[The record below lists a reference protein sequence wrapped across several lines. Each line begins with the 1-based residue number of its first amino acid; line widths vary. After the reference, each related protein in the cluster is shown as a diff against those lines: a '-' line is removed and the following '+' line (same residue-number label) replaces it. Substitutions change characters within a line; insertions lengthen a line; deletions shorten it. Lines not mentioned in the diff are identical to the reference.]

1 MSDPQL
7 PPVPPTAPNGNST
20 NPPQPPQPQSF
31 TSAPP
36 AASALP
42 ANPQH
47 PDAPPYGAPQQT
59 APQPPYGQQ
68 APQQGPQQGY
78 GQPQAQPYGQQAPQY
93 PGSSAPQSGYAQPG
107 AGSYPGQQPSYGATA
122 TSSRPA
128 GSTNTLA
135 RVAFIIALAVA
146 AIGALQVL
154 IQPFL
159 LSSIGYYSGY
169 GAGGYGVFSLLFGI
183 VTFLASAAA
192 LVLGLIAVRRQ
203 GGQVFAGIAI
213 GVGGVQLLGI
223 ILGWISSLFYA
234 FL

>member
-7 PPVPPTAPNGNST
+7 PPVPPTPPNGNAT
-20 NPPQPPQPQSF
+20 NPPQQPQF
-31 TSAPP
+31 PSAPP

-42 ANPQH
+42 ADPQY
-47 PDAPPYGAPQQT
+47 PAAPAYGTPQQT

-68 APQQGPQQGY
+68 APQPQQAY
-78 GQPQAQPYGQQAPQY
+78 GQPQAQPYGQAAPQ
-93 PGSSAPQSGYAQPG
+93 GAYAHPG
-107 AGSYPGQQPSYGATA
+107 AAPYAATQQPAYGANPA
-122 TSSRPA
+122 PARPA
-128 GSTNTLA
+128 GSTNALA

-169 GAGGYGVFSLLFGI
+169 GDGGYGIFTLLFGV

-192 LVLGLIAVRRQ
+192 LVLGLIAVRRP
-203 GGQVFAGIAI
+203 GGQVFAGVAI

>member
-7 PPVPPTAPNGNST
+7 PPVPPTPPNGNAT
-20 NPPQPPQPQSF
+20 NPPQQQFP
-31 TSAPP
+31 SAPP

-42 ANPQH
+42 ADPQY
-47 PDAPPYGAPQQT
+47 PAA
-59 APQPPYGQQ
+59 PPYGQQ
-68 APQQGPQQGY
+68 APQQAPAY
-78 GQPQAQPYGQQAPQY
+78 GQQQAQPYGQAAPQGAY
-93 PGSSAPQSGYAQPG
+93 PHPGAASYAATQQPAYGASPAPARAAGSS
-107 AGSYPGQQPSYGATA
+107 
-122 TSSRPA
+122 
-128 GSTNTLA
+128 NTLA

-169 GAGGYGVFSLLFGI
+169 GDGGYGIFTLLFGV

-192 LVLGLIAVRRQ
+192 LVLGLIAVRRP
-203 GGQVFAGIAI
+203 GGQVFAGVAI

-223 ILGWISSLFYA
+223 VLGWISSLFYA

>member
-7 PPVPPTAPNGNST
+7 PPVPPTPPNGNAT
-20 NPPQPPQPQSF
+20 NPPQQQFP
-31 TSAPP
+31 SAPP

-42 ANPQH
+42 ADPQY
-47 PDAPPYGAPQQT
+47 PAA
-59 APQPPYGQQ
+59 PPYGQQ
-68 APQQGPQQGY
+68 APQQAPAY
-78 GQPQAQPYGQQAPQY
+78 GQPQAQPYGQAAPQGGY
-93 PGSSAPQSGYAQPG
+93 PHPGAASYAAAQQPAYGASPAPARAAGSS
-107 AGSYPGQQPSYGATA
+107 
-122 TSSRPA
+122 
-128 GSTNTLA
+128 NTLA

-169 GAGGYGVFSLLFGI
+169 GDGGYGIFTLLFGV

-192 LVLGLIAVRRQ
+192 LVLGLIAVRRP
-203 GGQVFAGIAI
+203 GGQVFAGVAI

>member
-7 PPVPPTAPNGNST
+7 PPVPPTPPNGNAT
-20 NPPQPPQPQSF
+20 NPPQQQFP
-31 TSAPP
+31 SAPP

-42 ANPQH
+42 ADPQY
-47 PDAPPYGAPQQT
+47 PAA
-59 APQPPYGQQ
+59 PPYGQQ
-68 APQQGPQQGY
+68 APQQAPAYGQQQAPQQAPAY
-78 GQPQAQPYGQQAPQY
+78 SQPQAQPYGQAAPQGAY
-93 PGSSAPQSGYAQPG
+93 PHPGAASYAATQQPAYGASPAPALAAGSS
-107 AGSYPGQQPSYGATA
+107 
-122 TSSRPA
+122 
-128 GSTNTLA
+128 NTLA

-169 GAGGYGVFSLLFGI
+169 GDGGYGIFTLLFGV

-192 LVLGLIAVRRQ
+192 LVLGLIAVRRP
-203 GGQVFAGIAI
+203 GGQVFAGVAI

>member
-7 PPVPPTAPNGNST
+7 PPVPPTPPNGNAT
-20 NPPQPPQPQSF
+20 NPPQQQFP
-31 TSAPP
+31 SAPP

-42 ANPQH
+42 ADPQY
-47 PDAPPYGAPQQT
+47 PAA
-59 APQPPYGQQ
+59 PPYGQQ
-68 APQQGPQQGY
+68 APQQAPAY
-78 GQPQAQPYGQQAPQY
+78 GQPQAQPYGQAAPQGAY
-93 PGSSAPQSGYAQPG
+93 PHPGAAPYAATQQPAYGASPAPARAAGSS
-107 AGSYPGQQPSYGATA
+107 
-122 TSSRPA
+122 
-128 GSTNTLA
+128 NTLA

-169 GAGGYGVFSLLFGI
+169 GDGGYGIFTLLFGV

-192 LVLGLIAVRRQ
+192 LVLGLIAVRRP
-203 GGQVFAGIAI
+203 GGQVFAGVAI

-223 ILGWISSLFYA
+223 VLGWISSLFYA

>member
-7 PPVPPTAPNGNST
+7 PPVPPTPPNGNAT
-20 NPPQPPQPQSF
+20 NPPQQQFP
-31 TSAPP
+31 SAPP

-42 ANPQH
+42 ADPQY
-47 PDAPPYGAPQQT
+47 PAA
-59 APQPPYGQQ
+59 PPYGQQ
-68 APQQGPQQGY
+68 APQQAPAY
-78 GQPQAQPYGQQAPQY
+78 GQQQAQPYGQAAPQGAY
-93 PGSSAPQSGYAQPG
+93 THPGAASYAATQQPAYGASPAPARAAGSS
-107 AGSYPGQQPSYGATA
+107 
-122 TSSRPA
+122 
-128 GSTNTLA
+128 NTLA

-169 GAGGYGVFSLLFGI
+169 GDGGYGIFTLLFGV

-192 LVLGLIAVRRQ
+192 LVLGLIAVRRP
-203 GGQVFAGIAI
+203 GGQVFAGVAI

>member
-20 NPPQPPQPQSF
+20 NPPQPPQQQQF
-31 TSAPP
+31 ASAPP

-42 ANPQH
+42 ANPQY
-47 PDAPPYGAPQQT
+47 PVAPPYGT
-59 APQPPYGQQ
+59 PQPPYGQQ
-68 APQQGPQQGY
+68 APQQAPAY
-78 GQPQAQPYGQQAPQY
+78 GQPQAQPQPQPYGQQTPQQ
-93 PGSSAPQSGYAQPG
+93 SAYAHPG
-107 AGSYPGQQPSYGATA
+107 AAPYASTQQQPAYGAAPA
-122 TSSRPA
+122 TTRPA

-159 LSSIGYYSGY
+159 LSSIGYYSTY
-169 GAGGYGVFSLLFGI
+169 GDGGYGVFTLLFGI
-183 VTFLASAAA
+183 VSFLASAAA
-192 LVLGLIAVRRQ
+192 LVLGLIAVRRP

-223 ILGWISSLFYA
+223 VLGWISSLFYA

>member
-7 PPVPPTAPNGNST
+7 PPVPPTPPNGNAT
-20 NPPQPPQPQSF
+20 NPPQQQFP
-31 TSAPP
+31 SAPP

-42 ANPQH
+42 ADPQY
-47 PDAPPYGAPQQT
+47 PAA
-59 APQPPYGQQ
+59 PPYGQQ
-68 APQQGPQQGY
+68 ATQQAPAY
-78 GQPQAQPYGQQAPQY
+78 GQPQAQPYGQAAPQGAY
-93 PGSSAPQSGYAQPG
+93 PHPGAASYAATQQPAYGASPAPARAAGSSNA
-107 AGSYPGQQPSYGATA
+107 
-122 TSSRPA
+122 
-128 GSTNTLA
+128 LA

-169 GAGGYGVFSLLFGI
+169 GDGGYGIFTLLFGV

-192 LVLGLIAVRRQ
+192 LVLGLIAVRRP
-203 GGQVFAGIAI
+203 GGQVFAGVAI

>member
-7 PPVPPTAPNGNST
+7 PPVPPTAPNGNPA
-20 NPPQPPQPQSF
+20 NPPQQQFP
-31 TSAPP
+31 SAPP

-42 ANPQH
+42 ADPQY
-47 PDAPPYGAPQQT
+47 PAAPPYG

-68 APQQGPQQGY
+68 APQQ
-78 GQPQAQPYGQQAPQY
+78 QAPQY
-93 PGSSAPQSGYAQPG
+93 PGTSTPQSAYAHPG
-107 AGSYPGQQPSYGATA
+107 SGAYTSPQQPAYGATPA
-122 TSSRPA
+122 PARPA
-128 GSTNTLA
+128 GPNNTLA

-154 IQPFL
+154 TQPFL

-169 GAGGYGVFSLLFGI
+169 GDGGYGVFTLLFGV

-192 LVLGLIAVRRQ
+192 LVLGLIAVRRP
-203 GGQVFAGIAI
+203 GGQVFAGVAI

>member
-7 PPVPPTAPNGNST
+7 PPVPPTPPNGNAT
-20 NPPQPPQPQSF
+20 NPPQQQFP
-31 TSAPP
+31 SAPP

-42 ANPQH
+42 ADPQY
-47 PDAPPYGAPQQT
+47 PAA
-59 APQPPYGQQ
+59 PPYGQQ
-68 APQQGPQQGY
+68 APQQAPAY
-78 GQPQAQPYGQQAPQY
+78 GQQQAQPYGQAAPQGAY
-93 PGSSAPQSGYAQPG
+93 PHPGAASYAATQQPAYGASPAPARAAGSS
-107 AGSYPGQQPSYGATA
+107 
-122 TSSRPA
+122 
-128 GSTNTLA
+128 NTLA

-169 GAGGYGVFSLLFGI
+169 GDGGYGIFTLLFGV

-192 LVLGLIAVRRQ
+192 LVLGLIAVRRP
-203 GGQVFAGIAI
+203 GGQVFAGVAI

>member
-7 PPVPPTAPNGNST
+7 PPVPPPAPNGNPT
-20 NPPQPPQPQSF
+20 HPPQQQFP
-31 TSAPP
+31 SAPP

-42 ANPQH
+42 ADPQY
-47 PDAPPYGAPQQT
+47 PAAPPYGT
-59 APQPPYGQQ
+59 PQPPYGQQ
-68 APQQGPQQGY
+68 APQQQAPQQ
-78 GQPQAQPYGQQAPQY
+78 QAPQQQAPQY
-93 PGSSAPQSGYAQPG
+93 PGTSTSQSAYPHPG
-107 AGSYPGQQPSYGATA
+107 AAAYGSAQQPAYGAGPAPT
-122 TSSRPA
+122 RPA
-128 GSTNTLA
+128 GSSNTLA

-169 GAGGYGVFSLLFGI
+169 GDGGYGIFTLLFGV

-192 LVLGLIAVRRQ
+192 LVLGLIAVRRP
-203 GGQVFAGIAI
+203 GSQVFAGVAI

-223 ILGWISSLFYA
+223 VLAWISSLFYA

>member
-7 PPVPPTAPNGNST
+7 PPVPPTPPNGNAT
-20 NPPQPPQPQSF
+20 NPPQQQFP
-31 TSAPP
+31 SAPP

-42 ANPQH
+42 ADPQY
-47 PDAPPYGAPQQT
+47 PAT
-59 APQPPYGQQ
+59 PPYGQQ
-68 APQQGPQQGY
+68 APQQAPAY
-78 GQPQAQPYGQQAPQY
+78 GQPQAQPYGQAAPQGAY
-93 PGSSAPQSGYAQPG
+93 PHPGAASYAATQQPAYGASPTPARAAGSSNA
-107 AGSYPGQQPSYGATA
+107 
-122 TSSRPA
+122 
-128 GSTNTLA
+128 LA

-169 GAGGYGVFSLLFGI
+169 GDGGYGIFTLLFGV

-192 LVLGLIAVRRQ
+192 LVLGLIAVRRP
-203 GGQVFAGIAI
+203 GGQVFAGVAI